1 MCVNVNVNIYK
12 PLHNFSSC
20 NSKGMSVTRWTMQ
33 CEDKWMP
40 NRPQRAFL
48 RDDLGVVYNNNN
60 NNNNKQT
67 KTTNRQK
74 QSSEGRQREAGLVLY
89 WAGGADSIG
98 QVGQT
103 VSGRW
108 GRHYWAGGA
117 DRWDWRYGQV
127 VCNEHESLKRTNGC
141 YDRNYPNLK
150 HDQRVT
156 ELSDLHRPVN
166 RTSPPTNESRNKMDG
181 FFGWCC

>member
-1 MCVNVNVNIYK
+1 
-12 PLHNFSSC
+12 
-20 NSKGMSVTRWTMQ
+20 MQ

-98 QVGQT
+98 QVGQTVSGRRGRQYLGRWGRKYWAGEEVGQT

>member
-1 MCVNVNVNIYK
+1 
-12 PLHNFSSC
+12 
-20 NSKGMSVTRWTMQ
+20 MQ

-117 DRWDWRYGQV
+117 DTIGQV
-127 VCNEHESLKRTNGC
+127 GQTGGTGGT
-141 YDRNYPNLK
+141 DRSF
-150 HDQRVT
+150 VT
-156 ELSDLHRPVN
+156 SMSH
-166 RTSPPTNESRNKMDG
+166 
-181 FFGWCC
+181 